1 MRERL
6 EKAIPQKNDGGER
19 LEKARGRLEKAI
31 TQKND
36 GGKGWKKPGEGWKR
50 PYPRKMMRGKAGTKT
65 TFELTMNCI
74 KIQQSP
80 TWREKL
86 EKACLRVRFATRK
99 LIDLNQKHDQNNL

>member
-36 GGKGWKKPGEGWKR
+36 GGEGWKKPGEGWKR
-50 PYPRKMMRGKAGTKT
+50 PYPRKMMEGKAGKGQHQPTKGHT
-65 TFELTMNCI
+65 
-74 KIQQSP
+74 P
-80 TWREKL
+80 EK
-86 EKACLRVRFATRK
+86 
-99 LIDLNQKHDQNNL
+99 

>member
-50 PYPRKMMRGKAGTKT
+50 PYPRKMMRGKHELYQDSAVAYLEGKAGKGMP
-65 TFELTMNCI
+65 EG
-74 KIQQSP
+74 
-80 TWREKL
+80 
-86 EKACLRVRFATRK
+86 
-99 LIDLNQKHDQNNL
+99 

>member
-19 LEKARGRLEKAI
+19 LEKARGREKAI

-50 PYPRKMMRGKAGTKT
+50 PYRGERLGPKQP
-65 TFELTMNCI
+65 L
-74 KIQQSP
+74 S
-80 TWREKL
+80 
-86 EKACLRVRFATRK
+86 
-99 LIDLNQKHDQNNL
+99 